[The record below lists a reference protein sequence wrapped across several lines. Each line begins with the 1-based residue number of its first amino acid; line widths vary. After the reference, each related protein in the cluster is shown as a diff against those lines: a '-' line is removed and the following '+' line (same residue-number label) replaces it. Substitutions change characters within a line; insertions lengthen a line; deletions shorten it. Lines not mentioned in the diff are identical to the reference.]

1 MIYLIKKDFIMVK
14 DAMGYKIELNSY
26 YAYSDRKNGI
36 VNVTIGKA

>member
-1 MIYLIKKDFIMVK
+1 MVK